1 MTDEHKTA
9 GSDVLI
15 LFNRGLFVCFLPHI
29 LALFIDSDTDC
40 SAQNG
45 STHGCVFP
53 TLKNRIVTSQV
64 EKSSDVCICLG

>member
-40 SAQNG
+40 SAQNE
-45 STHGCVFP
+45 STHGCFK
-53 TLKNRIVTSQV
+53 TSIVTSQV
-64 EKSSDVCICLG
+64 EKLNDVCICLG